1 MIESL
6 PLLAW
11 PRAAN
16 PVLTILIYHQVMPV
30 PDPLRPGEACAAS
43 FDRQMAFLARNFSVL
58 PLVDAVA
65 ALGDGTLPRRA
76 CCVTFDDGY
85 ADNLTVAEPI
95 LARHHLPATVFVAT
109 AYLDG
114 GRMFNDSVIEL
125 VRRVPDA
132 VLDLGALGLGVH
144 PLATMQDRV
153 RAIDALLAQ
162 LKYTEPPK
170 RQALVTRMIEM
181 AGCAGLPDDLMLTSR
196 QMRELSDRGVEIGG
210 HTDAHAV
217 LTTLSVDAA
226 RDEIAKGKSRI
237 EAVLG
242 KPVRTFAYPNGR
254 PVRDYD
260 AAHVAVVREFGFAA
274 AVTTA
279 GGVSGRDSDIHQLP
293 RFAPWGRSTTLLAA
307 RLARNARQGKPDA
320 ICVAA

>member
-11 PRAAN
+11 PRFRL

-30 PDPLRPGEACAAS
+30 PDSLRPGEADAET
-43 FDRQMAFLARNFSVL
+43 FDRQMAFLARHFSVL

-65 ALGDGTLPRRA
+65 ALRGGTLPRRA

-85 ADNLTVAEPI
+85 TDNLTVAEPI
-95 LARHHLPATVFVAT
+95 LARYRLPATAFVAT

-125 VRRVPDA
+125 IRRVPGD
-132 VLDLGALGLGVH
+132 VLDLGTLELGVH
-144 PLATMQDRV
+144 PVATTEDRV
-153 RAIDALLAQ
+153 RAIDALLAR
-162 LKYTEPPK
+162 LKYIEPLK
-170 RQALVTRMIEM
+170 RQALVNRMIEVS
-181 AGCAGLPDDLMLTSR
+181 GCAGLPNDLMLTSE
-196 QMRELSDRGVEIGG
+196 QLCELSARGVEIGG

-217 LTTLSVDAA
+217 LTTLSVQAA
-226 RDEIAKGKSRI
+226 REEIAKGKARI
-237 EAVLG
+237 EELIA

-254 PVRDYD
+254 PGRDYD
-260 AAHVAVVREFGFAA
+260 AAHVAVVKEFNFAA

-279 GGVSGRDSDIHQLP
+279 FGVAHRKSDNHQLP
-293 RFAPWGRSTTLLAA
+293 RFAPWGKSTFMFAA
-307 RLARNARQGKPDA
+307 RLARNALQGKPDA
-320 ICVAA
+320 VC